1 MTTQKD
7 DNKQTRYRIHT
18 NETYRARAVGSS
30 SIEGET
36 GDIVGAVIVA
46 RTRGESKV
54 ARKSWCPELVAS
66 GLLGKRTGDPRARRR
81 RWV

>member
-1 MTTQKD
+1 MTTQKRE
-7 DNKQTRYRIHT
+7 NKQNRHRIHT

-36 GDIVGAVIVA
+36 GNIVGAVIVA

-54 ARKSWCPELVAS
+54 ARKSWCPEPAS
-66 GLLGKRTGDPRARRR
+66 GLLGKLTGDPRARRQR
-81 RWV
+81 LV

>member
-1 MTTQKD
+1 MTTQKGE
-7 DNKQTRYRIHT
+7 NKQTRHRIHT
-18 NETYRARAVGSS
+18 NETYRSRAVGLS

-36 GDIVGAVIVA
+36 GDVVGAVIVA
-46 RTRGESKV
+46 TSTRESKV
-54 ARKSWCPELVAS
+54 ARKSWCPELAS